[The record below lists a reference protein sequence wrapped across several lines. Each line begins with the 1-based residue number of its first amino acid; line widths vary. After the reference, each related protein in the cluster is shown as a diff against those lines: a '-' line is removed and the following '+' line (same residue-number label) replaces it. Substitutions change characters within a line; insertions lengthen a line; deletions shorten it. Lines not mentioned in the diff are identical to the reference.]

1 MIFPAVAADFDGLC
15 QVQIAA
21 VAADFDFVGLYQ
33 ADFDFDGLCF
43 DTDLLSAICIC
54 RSQL

>member
-1 MIFPAVAADFDGLC
+1 MIFPAVAADFDGLY